1 MGSLVVNRLKDRTKM
16 LGREPLVADYP
27 KVWPFPTKSLATSV
41 QPIFHQILTV
51 FLDAHPG
58 SC

>member
-1 MGSLVVNRLKDRTKM
+1 MLISWLTDKFNVPEKTLSLHS
-16 LGREPLVADYP
+16 ADYP